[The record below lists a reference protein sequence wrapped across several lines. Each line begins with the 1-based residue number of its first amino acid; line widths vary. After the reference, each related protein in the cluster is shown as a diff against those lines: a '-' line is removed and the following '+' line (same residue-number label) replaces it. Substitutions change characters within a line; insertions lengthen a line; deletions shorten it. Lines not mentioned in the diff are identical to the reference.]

1 MRNFARSRPVTVTRL
16 KKQKSV
22 RDQVSAQE
30 WAKRIDLAA
39 AYRLVHLYGMDEM
52 IANHIS
58 TRVPG
63 EDGAFLIN
71 PYGMLYEQMHAS
83 CFIKLDLD
91 GKILFNPTEY
101 DINRAG
107 YVIHSAIH
115 RARHEVDCVIH
126 THTIAGMA
134 VSAMKAG
141 LMPFAQTAMRFIDIG
156 YHDYEGIAIDLDEQA
171 SLVRDL
177 GNREAMILRNHGLL
191 VVGGSI
197 PQAWDNIFRLERAC
211 QAAGIGSR
219 RTCRV
224 EVLIVND
231 STGAGNLASRES
243 DDEGTTSLSPYL
255 LLRSSASIIACSF
268 HQSPLAR
275 WRWRPAD

>member
-1 MRNFARSRPVTVTRL
+1 MTVTRL

-22 RDQVSAQE
+22 RDQVSPEE
-30 WAKRIDLAA
+30 WAKRVDLAA

-83 CFIKLDLD
+83 CFIKLDLE

-101 DINRAG
+101 DIN
-107 YVIHSAIH
+107 

-141 LMPFAQTAMRFIDIG
+141 LMPFAQTAMRFLDIG
-156 YHDYEGIAIDLDEQA
+156 YHDYEGIAIELDEQA
-171 SLVRDL
+171 RLVRDL
-177 GNREAMILRNHGLL
+177 GDREAMILRNHGLL

-197 PQAWDNIFRLERAC
+197 PQAFDNIFRLERAC
-211 QAAGIGSR
+211 QLQVATLSCNTEISLPPRRIVEEASHLYQPGVRRKFGIL
-219 RTCRV
+219 
-224 EVLIVND
+224 EWPALIRKLD
-231 STGAGNLASRES
+231 SLDPSYRE
-243 DDEGTTSLSPYL
+243 
-255 LLRSSASIIACSF
+255 
-268 HQSPLAR
+268 
-275 WRWRPAD
+275 

>member
-1 MRNFARSRPVTVTRL
+1 MTNPLVGVKLREIRLVHEEYAMSVTRI

-22 RDQVSAQE
+22 REQVSAAE

-83 CFIKLDLD
+83 CFIKLDLE
-91 GKILFNPTEY
+91 GGILFNPTEY

-211 QAAGIGSR
+211 QLQVATLSCNTEISLPPREIVEEASHLYQPGVRRKFGIL
-219 RTCRV
+219 
-224 EVLIVND
+224 EWPALIRKLD
-231 STGAGNLASRES
+231 SIDPSYRE
-243 DDEGTTSLSPYL
+243 
-255 LLRSSASIIACSF
+255 
-268 HQSPLAR
+268 
-275 WRWRPAD
+275 

>member
-1 MRNFARSRPVTVTRL
+1 MAVQAL
-16 KKQKSV
+16 KTKKSV
-22 RDQVSAQE
+22 REQVSAEE
-30 WAKRIDLAA
+30 WQKRVDLAA
-39 AYRLVHLYGMDEM
+39 CYRLMDLYGMTEM
-52 IANHIS
+52 TANHIS

-107 YVIHSAIH
+107 FVIHSAIH
-115 RARHEVDCVIH
+115 RERHEVDCIIH

-141 LMPFAQTAMRFIDIG
+141 LMPLAQTAMRFIDIG
-156 YHDYEGIAIDLDEQA
+156 YHEYEGVAINMDEQER
-171 SLVRDL
+171 LVRDL

-191 VVGGSI
+191 VVG
-197 PQAWDNIFRLERAC
+197 
-211 QAAGIGSR
+211 
-219 RTCRV
+219 
-224 EVLIVND
+224 
-231 STGAGNLASRES
+231 AS
-243 DDEGTTSLSPYL
+243 
-255 LLRSSASIIACSF
+255 
-268 HQSPLAR
+268 
-275 WRWRPAD
+275 

>member
-1 MRNFARSRPVTVTRL
+1 MKGYARERVVRVKLCGIGLTHLERAMSVTRI

-22 RDQVSAQE
+22 REQVSREE

-71 PYGMLYEQMHAS
+71 P
-83 CFIKLDLD
+83 DLD

-101 DINRAG
+101 DINKAG
-107 YVIHSAIH
+107 FVIHSAIH
-115 RARHEVDCVIH
+115 RARHEVDCIIH

-156 YHDYEGIAIDLDEQA
+156 YHEYEGVAIDMDEQA

-177 GNREAMILRNHGLL
+177 GNREAMI
-191 VVGGSI
+191 
-197 PQAWDNIFRLERAC
+197 
-211 QAAGIGSR
+211 
-219 RTCRV
+219 
-224 EVLIVND
+224 
-231 STGAGNLASRES
+231 
-243 DDEGTTSLSPYL
+243 
-255 LLRSSASIIACSF
+255 
-268 HQSPLAR
+268 
-275 WRWRPAD
+275 

>member
-1 MRNFARSRPVTVTRL
+1 MTVTRL

-22 RDQVSAQE
+22 RDQVSPEE

-63 EDGAFLIN
+63 EEGAFLIN

-156 YHDYEGIAIDLDEQA
+156 YHEYEGIAIELEEQA
-171 SLVRDL
+171 RLVRDL
-177 GNREAMILRNHGLL
+177 GDREAMILRNHGLL

-211 QAAGIGSR
+211 QLQVATLSCNTEISLPPRKIVEEASHLYQPGVRRKFGIL
-219 RTCRV
+219 
-224 EVLIVND
+224 EWPALIRKLD
-231 STGAGNLASRES
+231 SI
-243 DDEGTTSLSPYL
+243 DLSY
-255 LLRSSASIIACSF
+255 R
-268 HQSPLAR
+268 
-275 WRWRPAD
+275 D